1 MSVSTRN
8 IDFTYNTI
16 FIMVTNIVFVCD
28 EQHFLFVCVH
38 LFVSSEN
45 SKVHAVVNLL
55 YIQHY
60 LCHWTTR
67 IVTVKTTQKVLP
79 SLSLSLSIYIYICMS
94 VYIYRKP

>member
-1 MSVSTRN
+1 MYVSTRN

-45 SKVHAVVNLL
+45 SQIHAVVKVM
-55 YIQHY
+55 Y
-60 LCHWTTR
+60 TT
-67 IVTVKTTQKVLP
+67 LH
-79 SLSLSLSIYIYICMS
+79 LSVDY
-94 VYIYRKP
+94 K